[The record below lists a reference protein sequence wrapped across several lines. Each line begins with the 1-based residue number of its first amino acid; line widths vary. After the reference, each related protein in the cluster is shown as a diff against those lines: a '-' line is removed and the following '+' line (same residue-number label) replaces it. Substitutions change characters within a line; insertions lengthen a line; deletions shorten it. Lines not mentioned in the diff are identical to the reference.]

1 MSHPRPTPFGL
12 VFAPVA
18 EERFPRIRD
27 ALAAAERPATDRDAF
42 LMEREAVLL
51 VRELRPDE
59 GVGEGMAQ
67 LAALVHHAF
76 VLWSAGLNT
85 IEIAPDHLAELLA
98 GAPPLP
104 DAPELPPACYI
115 QFPQHRVWGEVIPG
129 QAHEPLDGCFVHF
142 APSGELSVLGV
153 FGLHP
158 ERMGFSVVEA
168 EGPRPVGLAR
178 ADGTDL
184 FSPTLPGGRAAGLY
198 SLTGSEEL
206 LELGWR
212 TVAGMLQWTR

>member
-12 VFAPVA
+12 VFAPIA

-27 ALAAAERPATDRDAF
+27 AMAAAGRPPTDRDGF

-51 VRELRPDE
+51 LRELRPDE
-59 GVGEGMAQ
+59 GLGEGMAE

-85 IEIAPDHLAELLA
+85 IEITPDQLTEVLD
-98 GAPPLP
+98 
-104 DAPELPPACYI
+104 DAATPPELTDLPPPCYV
-115 QFPQHRVWGEVIPG
+115 QFPPHRVWAEVLPG
-129 QAHEPLDGCFVHF
+129 QAHEPLDGCFMH
-142 APSGELSVLGV
+142 ASPSGDLMVLGV

-168 EGPRPVGLAR
+168 AGRRPAGLAR
-178 ADGTDL
+178 ADGSPL
-184 FSPTLPGGRAAGLY
+184 FAPTLPGGRAAGLY
-198 SLTGSEEL
+198 SHAGGAEL

-212 TVAGMLQWTR
+212 TAAGTLQWTR